1 MDIKKK
7 KEEKRKKKEGKK
19 NVSDICEIVGRCFFF
34 FYSFPFGKYDRRFFV
49 DNVESAFFSFSSKSI
64 LLLLLLSNEQLQIF
78 LFSIRF
84 NPDFESFLT
93 NDREI
98 LAMMV
103 YPNFSSGKKG
113 RRKK

>member
-34 FYSFPFGKYDRRFFV
+34 FFSFPFGKYDRRFFV

-64 LLLLLLSNEQLQIF
+64 LLLLSNEQLQISIF
-78 LFSIRF
+78 LSSIRF